1 MEQVRMWGLM
11 SALGV
16 AMVSAWQLYRGAWA
30 TAEAAAQGMLRVAAA
45 VAVLS
50 ALVTIAVALAG
61 RHRADRQRHQDQIR
75 DALQAAV
82 GRVLEEGGHTVS
94 VGRWSGAVPARVRVT
109 LPPRRDLEKVLTQL
123 EREHDSASAQP
134 HRASAGLDTLLK
146 QLSQEVG
153 KAVAARGGPRRW
165 QARHQRLRLS
175 PVVILTP
182 RQQSSSED
190 EREVATD
197 RVVALLKKTLPG
209 ARSVRVTK
217 WDDGAAPAV
226 IVATFDPN
234 PRLSSPAVEHAI
246 LRVVA
251 DNFPGRWS
259 ATWEREKDRVT
270 FELKPGLPRVVD
282 RPRDMPA
289 PTELEIRYGVT
300 ADGEVQSWR
309 PRGTAPH
316 CLVIGPTG
324 GGKTFALRAMAL
336 DAISQGMEVNGCD
349 PKMIELVGFIGVPGV
364 GRIATEPSDI
374 ADLIEYMYLLMMKR
388 YADIRALRV
397 RREDLQPIL
406 LIIDEFFILRM
417 RLQREHKENDGKG
430 EHPALGMISELL
442 ALARSAGIH
451 LVIGIQRPDAEF
463 LTGAARDNLRHRL
476 SLSRLSPKGAEMMW
490 DDQITGTDLPDN
502 PGRAVATSST
512 GAPIEI
518 QVYRVPDPDP
528 RLRSERTAEEMA
540 VLDEVFATVAEGEGL
555 AGSAPVQEIPEPAH
569 VEQLLEIGDV
579 PPVPADLEHELDDMV
594 GDWAQVSVE
603 SLVPGDVL
611 KMDGEEITL
620 VDVEDDPEDEDYV
633 LLTWASGSVA
643 LPADDVIPRRHAPV
657 GAL

>member
-1 MEQVRMWGLM
+1 MDRVRVWGLM
-11 SALGV
+11 AALGMFV
-16 AMVSAWQLYRGAWA
+16 ASAWQLQRGAWA
-30 TAEAAAQGMLRVAAA
+30 TAEAAAAGMLRVAVA
-45 VAVLS
+45 VAILS
-50 ALVTIAVALAG
+50 TVVTIGLAVAG
-61 RHRADRQRHQDQIR
+61 RHRADRHRHQEQIR

-82 GRVLEEGGHTVS
+82 GHVLEDGGHTVS
-94 VGRWSGAVPARVRVT
+94 VERWSGAMPSRVRVA
-109 LPPRRDLEKVLTQL
+109 LPPKRDLDKLLTQL
-123 EREHDSASAQP
+123 EREHDPASAHP
-134 HRASAGLDTLLK
+134 HRAGAGLDKLLR

-182 RQQSSSED
+182 RQQSPSED

-259 ATWEREKDRVT
+259 ASWEREKDRVT

-282 RPRDMPA
+282 RPRAMA
-289 PTELEIRYGVT
+289 TPTELEIRYGVT

-336 DAISQGMEVNGCD
+336 DAISQGMLVYGCD

-364 GRIATEPSDI
+364 GQIATEPSDI

-388 YADIRALRV
+388 YADIRALKV

-490 DDQITGTDLPDN
+490 DDQITGTDLPEI

-512 GAPIEI
+512 GGPIEV

-528 RLRSERTAEEMA
+528 RLRSERTAEELELLA
-540 VLDEVFATVAEGEGL
+540 EVFATVAEDQGPT
-555 AGSAPVQEIPEPAH
+555 ATAPAQETPKPTR
-569 VEQLLEIGDV
+569 VEQLLDRRDV
-579 PPVPADLEHELDDMV
+579 PPVAADLEHELDDM
-594 GDWAQVSVE
+594 GEWAQVSVE
-603 SLVPGDVL
+603 SLIPGDVL
-611 KMDGEEITL
+611 ELDGEEITL
-620 VDVEDDPEDEDYV
+620 VDVEEDPDDEDYV

-643 LPADDVIPRRHAPV
+643 LPADEAIPRRHAPV
-657 GAL
+657 GVA